1 MLEAIRDFL
10 SKLHSSDGLQQVLVD
25 AGPWVLAVVGGII
38 FAETGLLVGF
48 FLPGDSL
55 LIMAGVVSALK
66 GAINPWVGLPVIT
79 LAAVVG
85 DQFGF
90 WLGRKAGKAV
100 FSRPDG
106 RIIKRKYFVEA
117 HAYYEKNGA
126 KSIVVAR
133 FIPVLRTFVPFMAGV
148 AEMPYRSFVKWNIL
162 GGCLWVWSLF
172 GIGYALASNEVMV
185 KRLHYII
192 VGVVLVSVL
201 PVVFGVAKR
210 MLKKSETKPAE

>member
-1 MLEAIRDFL
+1 MGMFDEVREFL
-10 SKLHSSDGLQQVLVD
+10 SKLHSSDGLQRLLVD
-25 AGPWVLAVVGGII
+25 AGPWVLVLVGGII
-38 FAETGLLVGF
+38 FAETGLLIGF

-79 LAAVVG
+79 FAAVIG
-85 DQFGF
+85 DQVGF
-90 WLGRKAGKAV
+90 LLGRAAGKAV

-106 RIIKRKYFVEA
+106 RFIKRKHFVEA

-148 AEMPYRSFVKWNIL
+148 ADMPYRSFVFWNAA

-172 GIGYALASNEVMV
+172 GVGYALASNEVMV

-201 PVVFGVAKR
+201 PIVIGVLKRWLAKR
-210 MLKKSETKPAE
+210 RA